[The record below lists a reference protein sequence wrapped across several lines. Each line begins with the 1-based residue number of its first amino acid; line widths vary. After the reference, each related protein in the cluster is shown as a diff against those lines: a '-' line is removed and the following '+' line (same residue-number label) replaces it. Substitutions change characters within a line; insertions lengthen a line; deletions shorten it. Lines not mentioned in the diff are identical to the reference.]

1 MSTCQYF
8 IKKTKN
14 PRICSKKSNHTK
26 SSFLTQNL
34 SSTLDFDLHLC
45 SKHFGMIAAQ
55 IIKKITHS
63 AFFNFRYDASLC
75 RPQFG
80 HNTNEW
86 KFTQLVSILTQRIDE
101 FNRVTRA
108 SHSDK
113 DDEVTF
119 IEEKSE
125 NQVLGRKFEE
135 AKRDGRYIDLTEST
149 EQKTVAD
156 FQHCDNSPEMREH
169 QIECPVCLDNFSSQ
183 NITFLECAHPI
194 CNECISNIVKRNIT
208 QQCPVCRHAL

>member
-1 MSTCQYF
+1 MTTCQYF

-14 PRICSKKSNHTK
+14 PRICGKKSSHTK

-34 SSTLDFDLHLC
+34 SSTLDFELHLC

-63 AFFNFRYDASLC
+63 TFLNFRYDASLC

-80 HNTNEW
+80 HNTHEW
-86 KFTQLVSILTQRIDE
+86 KWSWADMGRFAQLVSILTQRIDE

-108 SHSDK
+108 SHSDR
-113 DDEVTF
+113 DDEVF

-125 NQVLGRKFEE
+125 NF
-135 AKRDGRYIDLTEST
+135 
-149 EQKTVAD
+149 
-156 FQHCDNSPEMREH
+156 
-169 QIECPVCLDNFSSQ
+169 
-183 NITFLECAHPI
+183 
-194 CNECISNIVKRNIT
+194 
-208 QQCPVCRHAL
+208 AL

>member
-14 PRICSKKSNHTK
+14 PRICSKKSSHTK

-34 SSTLDFDLHLC
+34 SSTLDFELHLC

-63 AFFNFRYDASLC
+63 AFFNFRYDDSLC

-86 KFTQLVSILTQRIDE
+86 KFTQLISILTQRIDE

-113 DDEVTF
+113 DDEVAF
-119 IEEKSE
+119 I
-125 NQVLGRKFEE
+125 
-135 AKRDGRYIDLTEST
+135 

-194 CNECISNIVKRNIT
+194 CNECISNIVKHNIT
-208 QQCPVCRHAL
+208 QQCPICRHAL